1 MDIIFLPNMQ
11 ILEEYKDWSFL
22 CRSSHLSS
30 FYLEG
35 DHLKMTTLS
44 SLLILATLFSLSAS
58 HGFFRGY
65 RNSRT
70 WGTGEQRKARTLGI
84 ARMGRQQGD
93 DNFIEGC
100 DIEYL
105 VQILT

>member
-1 MDIIFLPNMQ
+1 MR
-11 ILEEYKDWSFL
+11 
-22 CRSSHLSS
+22 CRNSHLSS
-30 FYLEG
+30 FNLEG
-35 DHLKMTTLS
+35 DYLKMTRLGP
-44 SLLILATLFSLSAS
+44 LLILATFLSLSAS

-93 DNFIEGC
+93 DNSIEGC

-105 VQILT
+105 IQIFT